1 MQKGCN
7 SYSFKKGVGKMNGLL
22 FSSLIS
28 LIIFYV
34 LSISVSFGTAFII
47 FFLTLILMG
56 GAAYL
61 EASAEKKRIKHLRLV
76 K

>member
-1 MQKGCN
+1 
-7 SYSFKKGVGKMNGLL
+7 MNGLL
-22 FSSLIS
+22 FSSLFS

-34 LSISVSFGTAFII
+34 LSLSVSFGTAFLTFCI
-47 FFLTLILMG
+47 TLILMG

-61 EASAEKKRIKHLRLV
+61 EVSAEKKRIKHLRLV

>member
-1 MQKGCN
+1 
-7 SYSFKKGVGKMNGLL
+7 MNGLL

-47 FFLTLILMG
+47 FCITLVLMG
-56 GAAYL
+56 GAAFL

>member
-1 MQKGCN
+1 MHLI
-7 SYSFKKGVGKMNGLL
+7 KGVGEMNGLL
-22 FSSLIS
+22 LSSLFS

-34 LSISVSFGTAFII
+34 LSISISFGTAFII
-47 FFLTLILMG
+47 FGLTLVLMG

-61 EASAEKKRIKHLRLV
+61 EVSLEKKRIKHLRLV